1 MYIDK
6 TQESTVQAFGIKKKR
21 EYCINL
27 QMWYQF
33 GILIN
38 CELYQTLFI
47 YFYYNL

>member
-21 EYCINL
+21 VLYKSTDVVPIWN
-27 QMWYQF
+27 F
-33 GILIN
+33 DN